1 MRKNKGDVS
10 YYMEMSGGKYHLVK
24 KIKTRN
30 KALLKDGAKTTKLTV
45 CDVLFAAGDLSP
57 EFFTRDGLRPE
68 DKNIVSQLMIDIAGE
83 SDGNG

>member
-10 YYMEMSGGKYHLVK
+10 YYMEISGDKYHLVK

-45 CDVLFAAGDLSP
+45 CDIFFSAGDLSP
-57 EFFTRDGLRPE
+57 EFFIRDGLRPE
-68 DKNIVSQLMIDIAGE
+68 DQNIVIQLMIDIE
-83 SDGNG
+83 DKSDGNG